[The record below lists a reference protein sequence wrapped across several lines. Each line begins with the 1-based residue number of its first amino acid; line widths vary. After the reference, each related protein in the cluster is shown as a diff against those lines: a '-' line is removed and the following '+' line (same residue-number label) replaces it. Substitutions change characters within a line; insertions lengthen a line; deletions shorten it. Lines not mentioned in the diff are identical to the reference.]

1 LVKYAY
7 PQVVGFEFVRIREK
21 IEISLSMDLS
31 LDVVSR
37 VCATVFVAVI
47 VVCLQ
52 GRVSD

>member
-1 LVKYAY
+1 MFLQWMMRPLTHNLRKLVT
-7 PQVVGFEFVRIREK
+7 G
-21 IEISLSMDLS
+21 EISLSMDLS

>member
-1 LVKYAY
+1 MKDVS
-7 PQVVGFEFVRIREK
+7 
-21 IEISLSMDLS
+21 EISLSMDLS

-37 VCATVFVAVI
+37 VYATFFVAVI